1 MLMKITDAQFKKGIR
16 GTDDILYEK
25 RPQIAFVGRSNVG
38 KSSIIN
44 CLLNRKDLVKSGKK
58 PGKTKEINFFLVNN
72 NFYCVD
78 LPGYGYAKMSPKER
92 EQIAG
97 MLQWYVLEKVFK
109 RKVIIVLDIKV
120 GAGIMDKET
129 LRLLREQNEEP
140 IILLNKADS
149 LNQSERSTQIR
160 KIIEDMPAVDMI
172 ICSSKTKEGR
182 EKILEKIEEFISF

>member
-1 MLMKITDAQFKKGIR
+1 MKIETAEFKKGIR
-16 GTDDILYEK
+16 GTDDILYEQ

-38 KSSIIN
+38 KSSLIN
-44 CLLNRKDLVKSGKK
+44 CILNRKNLVRSGKK

-78 LPGYGYAKMSPKER
+78 LPGYGFAQMSPKER

-120 GAGIMDKET
+120 GAGVMDKET
-129 LRLLREQNEEP
+129 LGLLREQGEDALV
-140 IILLNKADS
+140 LLNKADS
-149 LNQSERSTQIR
+149 LNQSERSIQMR
-160 KIIEDMPAVDMI
+160 KIAEEMPGAEMI
-172 ICSSKTKEGR
+172 ICSAKTKEGR
-182 EKILEKIEEFISF
+182 EKILEKIEEFIYQD